1 MSLRISCMR
10 KNKISRVIRI
20 LTFHSAYSYGAVL
33 QTYALYKFLSNRYTD
48 VKVIDF
54 RPSYFTLR
62 WVWNKPKTWL
72 LCFQFRFRKMEIKYT
87 KEISEGDLRMS
98 APTADTYVIGS
109 DQVWNPDITKS
120 VQDIYF
126 GDFIPQSIK
135 KISYAASFGR
145 TSFTDSEIEKIRSL
159 IHDFEAISVREES
172 AVVLCRQILDK
183 DSECVLDPTFLL
195 DDYTHLFHGKKVK
208 KELGIF
214 VLNNNSNEIFDT
226 ALLIAR
232 KLSLKPKIINKNRPL
247 KDFKIIP
254 YPSIPRFLKEIYN
267 SRFIITNSFHGLAF
281 SIIFNKQFAFV
292 STDSK
297 NETRA
302 QNILEKLGLTNRLF
316 YSYEALAQSNIW
328 DDVIDYNI
336 VNAQLAKLRKQSVSF
351 LEDHL

>member
-1 MSLRISCMR
+1 MR
-10 KNKISRVIRI
+10 SNKISKVIRI

-62 WVWNKPKTWL
+62 WVWNRPKTWL
-72 LCFQFRFRKMEIKYT
+72 LCFQFRFRKMKIKYT
-87 KEISEGDLRMS
+87 KEVSAEDLRIS
-98 APTADTYVIGS
+98 TPIADTYVIGS

-126 GDFIPQSIK
+126 GDFIPRTIK

-145 TSFTDSEIEKIRSL
+145 SSFLDSEIKKMGSL
-159 IHDFEAISVREES
+159 IHDFAAISVREES
-172 AVVLCRQILDK
+172 AVNLCHQVLGLDAT
-183 DSECVLDPTFLL
+183 CVLDPTFLI

-208 KELGIF
+208 KELGVF
-214 VLNNNSNEIFDT
+214 VLDNNSNEIFDI
-226 ALLIAR
+226 ALMIAR
-232 KLSLKPKIINKNRPL
+232 KMLLKPKVINKNRPL
-247 KDFKIIP
+247 KGFKIIP
-254 YPSIPRFLKEIYN
+254 YPSIPCFLKEIYN

-292 STDSK
+292 NTNPK
-297 NETRA
+297 NVTRA
-302 QNILEKLGLTNRLF
+302 QSILEKLGLMNRLF

-328 DDVIDYNI
+328 DDIIDYRA
-336 VNAQLAKLRKQSVSF
+336 VNSQLAKLRKQSIFF